1 MKRFLVCCIIGI
13 ALPFGLLAASAQE
26 ASWKAGIA
34 KAVITPSEPIWM
46 AGYAART
53 KPADGKQHDLWA
65 KAIVLEDQDG
75 KQSVMVATDLLG
87 FTRELSLAVKQ
98 QLGARY
104 GLSDADILLNGTH
117 NHSGPVLTG
126 GLVDIY
132 PYGPEEQAKIDQYT
146 QWLEGRIVDLVG
158 RAFKDLKPVRLYAG
172 IGISRFQVNRRNN
185 NAGELHRLSEYKGPS
200 DHAVPVIKVVDRKG
214 KVKALLFSYA
224 CHPTTL
230 DGYEWSGDYPGYAQ
244 IELEKAYK
252 GAVAMF
258 FQGASADQN
267 PLPRRTVALAKQ
279 YGKELSAAVMRVL
292 EEDGMK
298 EIQPTLKTAYREI
311 DLPFSPTPSK
321 ADLEA
326 VIAKDGDKTYFSR
339 WAHRLIERLDRGE
352 KLETSYPYPVQAWKL
367 GDQLLFSLAGEVV
380 VEYSINLKNKYGWD
394 SFVFA
399 YSNDVMGYI
408 PSVKILNEGGYEGD
422 SSQKV
427 YGLPSLW
434 DPSIESLIHAACDQV
449 VADLK

>member
-1 MKRFLVCCIIGI
+1 MKRLFFFFVIGI
-13 ALPFGLLAASAQE
+13 MLPFGVAAMPAQGG
-26 ASWKAGIA
+26 SWKAGVA
-34 KAVITPSEPIWM
+34 KLVITPKEPIWM

-53 KPADGKQHDLWA
+53 KPAEGKQHDLWA

-75 KQSVMVATDLLG
+75 KRSVMVATDLLG
-87 FTRELSLAVKQ
+87 FTRELSLSVKQ
-98 QLGARY
+98 QLSDRF
-104 GLSDADILLNGTH
+104 GLTDADVLLNGTH

-146 QWLEGRIVDLVG
+146 QWLEGRIVDVVA
-158 RAFKDLKPVRLYAG
+158 RAFKDLKPVSLYSG

-185 NAGELHRLSEYKGPS
+185 KAAELHRLTEYKGPS
-200 DHAVPVIKVVDRKG
+200 DHAVPVIKVVDAKG

-244 IELEKAYK
+244 IELEKTFK

-279 YGKELSAAVMRVL
+279 YGKELAAAVTRVL
-292 EEDGMK
+292 EEDSME
-298 EIQPTLKTAYREI
+298 EIQPVLKTAYREV
-311 DLPFSPTPSK
+311 DLPFAATPSK
-321 ADLEA
+321 AELEA
-326 VIAKDGDKTYFSR
+326 VIEKDGDRTYFSQ
-339 WAHRLIERLDRGE
+339 WAHRLIGRLDRGE
-352 KLETSYPYPVQAWKL
+352 QLETSYPYPVQAWKL

-380 VEYSINLKNKYGWD
+380 VEYGITLKNKYGWD

-399 YSNDVMGYI
+399 YSNDVLGYI
-408 PSVKILNEGGYEGD
+408 PSVTILNEGGYEGD

-427 YGLPSLW
+427 YGLPALW
-434 DPSIESLIHAACDQV
+434 DPSIESLIYSTCDRV
-449 VADLK
+449 VADLQ